1 MAVVMKISHKET
13 QAVNQSGQVDK
24 FKGKRLGPAA
34 YKNKLRAQNG
44 PKGDKKPY
52 QGHGGHHVDLSQ
64 VRAMPKGEVNTI
76 SVTISKG
83 TIERVR
89 NDPRVQSTNALETVR
104 NYTLTKYG
112 IEKGKRWAVKEVE

>member
-1 MAVVMKISHKET
+1 MAVVMKISYKET

-24 FKGKRLGPAA
+24 FKGKRMGPAS
-34 YKNKLRAQNG
+34 YKNKLRAQDT
-44 PKGDKKPY
+44 PKGAKKPY
-52 QGHGGHHVDLSQ
+52 QGHGGHHVDLAQ
-64 VRAMPKGEVNTI
+64 VRAMDKGNVNTV
-76 SVTISKG
+76 SVAISKG

>member
-1 MAVVMKISHKET
+1 MSTRISASAKQKT
-13 QAVNQSGQVDK
+13 AADK
-24 FKGKRLGPAA
+24 FGNTNFRKVGPNTA
-34 YKNKLRAQNG
+34 KNRQKDRVKSNR
-44 PKGDKKPY
+44 PY

-64 VRAMPKGEVNTI
+64 VRAMDKGNVNTV
-76 SVTISKG
+76 SVAISKG

-112 IEKGKRWAVKEVE
+112 IEKGKKWAIKEVE